1 MSLFPLNGYCYRR
14 LEKITIWKMQH
25 VNVPG
30 WGNREPTQGIDR
42 EVPEALSLVQN
53 CYHWE
58 CRNILAFRM
67 LQNRGDRIEDSKKKM
82 ESAGKWFL
90 AQQCCSCPTEVNN
103 AIIWVSNSAQALC
116 ILTEAELKEKRHVCY
131 KYQYLYFFLCKRW
144 SKHIQFQQ
152 KK

>member
-1 MSLFPLNGYCYRR
+1 
-14 LEKITIWKMQH
+14 MQH

-67 LQNRGDRIEDSKKKM
+67 LQNRGDRIEDSKKNGVCRQM
-82 ESAGKWFL
+82 VSSTTVLFL
-90 AQQCCSCPTEVNN
+90 P
-103 AIIWVSNSAQALC
+103 
-116 ILTEAELKEKRHVCY
+116 H
-131 KYQYLYFFLCKRW
+131 
-144 SKHIQFQQ
+144 
-152 KK
+152 

>member
-1 MSLFPLNGYCYRR
+1 
-14 LEKITIWKMQH
+14 MQH

-67 LQNRGDRIEDSKKKM
+67 LQNRGDRIEDSKKN
-82 ESAGKWFL
+82 GGL
-90 AQQCCSCPTEVNN
+90 
-103 AIIWVSNSAQALC
+103 
-116 ILTEAELKEKRHVCY
+116 
-131 KYQYLYFFLCKRW
+131 
-144 SKHIQFQQ
+144 Q
-152 KK
+152 KKWSRQMVSSTTVLFLPH